1 MRVYATVPI
10 VKKIKTFNAMEQY
23 NFLLVDDEVLLR
35 EGVRSLL
42 AREDFVAEIFEASN
56 LLEFDK
62 CLRENRVDIVLLDFR
77 LKGAN
82 GLELMEH
89 LKALELAP
97 KVIVLTGLEGTELL
111 VNLLKAGVNGVV
123 FKLDGYGAI
132 LQSIKGVMQGGYFFS
147 DKTMKLIQQNVNRW
161 ESIPPVILNVQ
172 DKVMLRSIA
181 DGLTT
186 KEIAV
191 QMKMTEGTTET
202 YRVRLLK
209 KIGVANTAA
218 LLAYAYRNGLL

>member
-1 MRVYATVPI
+1 
-10 VKKIKTFNAMEQY
+10 MEQY

-42 AREDFVAEIFEASN
+42 AREDFVSEILEASN

-89 LKALELAP
+89 LKTLELAP

-123 FKLDGYGAI
+123 FKLDGYSAI
-132 LQSIKGVMQGGYFFS
+132 LQSIRGVMQGGYFFS
-147 DKTMKLIQQNVNRW
+147 EKMMKLIQQNVNRW
-161 ESIPPVILNVQ
+161 ESIPPVTLNVQ

-181 DGLTT
+181 EGLTT

-209 KIGVANTAA
+209 KVGVANTAA